1 MANRARTR
9 REVLKT
15 SLTTVAGL
23 AGPTS
28 GGPVPQT
35 GHTAAGGP
43 EWSGKD
49 NPWPFADRRCFSF
62 LFEAK
67 GTSELYDLQEDP
79 WGLNNRY
86 GQTVWAQPQHEL
98 EEQMLN

>member
-1 MANRARTR
+1 MANRAWTQ

-23 AGPTS
+23 AGPAS
-28 GGPVPQT
+28 QA
-35 GHTAAGGP
+35 GHTRAGGP

-49 NPWPFADRRCFSF
+49 NPWPLADCRCFSF